1 MSLLAKYF
9 KGFPE
14 KQALKGTLSTVIAYK
29 GSKYISNMIGESM
42 TKVDPNNP
50 NPDPKLA
57 EKKPM
62 WEFIG
67 SAGSLVVSMFAY
79 TKIKSKDIGFGLVLG
94 SGVNVV
100 DKFMLLPS
108 VKTNIPKEMQPL
120 FSGND
125 SDISSDDYMRR
136 VNDARYNFSE
146 DDVKSIV
153 NAAKVNGYLDGFG
166 GDLGE
171 DVIAITPEER
181 MALLDNSAMNG
192 YDPTYEEY
200 DRPAG
205 LGEDM
210 FAGLPEE
217 EFA

>member
-1 MSLLAKYF
+1 MSILAKYF

-14 KQALKGTLSTVIAYK
+14 KQALKGTVATVVAYK

-42 TKVDPNNP
+42 SKE
-50 NPDPKLA
+50 DPK
-57 EKKPM
+57 KKEL

-67 SAGSLVVSMFAY
+67 SVGSVVGSMFAY
-79 TKIKSKDIGFGLVLG
+79 TKIRSKDIGFGLVLG
-94 SGVNVV
+94 SGVNAV
-100 DKFMLLPS
+100 DKLMLLPS
-108 VKTNIPKEMQPL
+108 IKKNIPDKMQPL
-120 FSGND
+120 FSGPND
-125 SDISSDDYMRR
+125 VDISSDDYMRR
-136 VNDARYNFSE
+136 VSDARYNLSE

-171 DVIAITPEER
+171 DVIVITPEER
-181 MALLDNSAMNG
+181 AAMLDNSMDG
-192 YDPTYEEY
+192 YDPEYEEY

-205 LGEDM
+205 LGEDQ
-210 FAGLPEE
+210 FAGEE

>member
-14 KQALKGTLSTVIAYK
+14 KQALNGTVATVVAYK

-42 TKVDPNNP
+42 AKTDATK
-50 NPDPKLA
+50 K
-57 EKKPM
+57 EM

-67 SAGSLVVSMFAY
+67 SAGAVLGSMFAY

-94 SGVNVV
+94 SGVNAV
-100 DKFMLLPS
+100 DKLMLLPAI
-108 VKTNIPKEMQPL
+108 KKNIPEKMAPL
-120 FSGND
+120 FSGPND
-125 SDISSDDYMRR
+125 YDISSDDYMRR
-136 VNDARYNFSE
+136 VNDARYNISE

-153 NAAKVNGYLDGFG
+153 NAAKVNGFLDGFG

-181 MALLDNSAMNG
+181 MALLDNSAMDG

-205 LGEDM
+205 LGQDQ
-210 FAGLPEE
+210 FVGLREE